1 MRSLKQ
7 LWVCVAWEFLW
18 NDTLSSTT
26 EVYKNKHILHQN
38 HFHPE
43 FNFLNLFMTTLGLR
57 RCTQAS
63 HGSGFSCRGPRALSV
78 GLQLL
83 WPRLSCSKACAI
95 FPNQGSNLCPP
106 HWLVDSQPLDH
117 QEVPIVKDTSQG
129 YLLEIRVLTF
139 SEGCFHFK
147 KNFQTP
153 VLLCCVQRLVSL
165 WVNIFRKCYKDPKKT
180 APALHINPCV
190 MLVVHILK
198 FSEEKLYLLLLI
210 LIERAP
216 SNSW

>member
-1 MRSLKQ
+1 M
-7 LWVCVAWEFLW
+7 C
-18 NDTLSSTT
+18 
-26 EVYKNKHILHQN
+26 VYKGMCSFILIKA
-38 HFHPE
+38 
-43 FNFLNLFMTTLGLR
+43 FLINYLFISGCAESLLLCLVFLQLQWAGATFCLR
-57 RCTQAS
+57 AQAS

-165 WVNIFRKCYKDPKKT
+165 
-180 APALHINPCV
+180 
-190 MLVVHILK
+190 
-198 FSEEKLYLLLLI
+198 
-210 LIERAP
+210 
-216 SNSW
+216 